1 MPNTMRTVE
10 KRAYPFLPIQ
20 PVLTCCS
27 CREELQKLIELHVTN
42 PEAQLESGLTKDDH
56 RMLMGVMEYKKRR
69 VKEVM
74 TELDKVFM
82 LESRRRLDFQTLFE
96 VGGKKMRFSLFFAI
110 GSLDPERNF
119 YIFGGNLVT

>member
-1 MPNTMRTVE
+1 
-10 KRAYPFLPIQ
+10 
-20 PVLTCCS
+20 
-27 CREELQKLIELHVTN
+27 VTN

-96 VGGKKMRFSLFFAI
+96 VGGKEICL
-110 GSLDPERNF
+110 LDPC
-119 YIFGGNLVT
+119 